1 VSQEDLFPVMEKY
14 NLKAKLFVCEAGLA
28 LFDESG
34 SPIASARFQDDMYSK
49 FNRLM
54 RGEKVQELSMILE
67 QAKGSQITE
76 LINPYREIDELLKES
91 GIRTIEAEEER
102 ERQQQEKEELMLRS
116 GLVFSRDEVLD
127 IIREFAMKRGEERI
141 REKSAKLDQQII
153 QSIAAVD
160 ELDRNVNI
168 MCARVREWFGLHF
181 PELDSLVEDPLSYCR
196 LVVELGSRS
205 NFTEDRLK
213 QITGLSSEKGSRI
226 AAAAERSRGGELA
239 EEDLEPL
246 KELAEGALALA
257 KLRDRI
263 MRHVEKNMKRVAP
276 NVTAIAGAA
285 IGARLIAR
293 AGGMERL
300 ARLPSSTI
308 QVLGAEKALFRAL
321 KSGGRPPKHGIIFQH
336 NLIHSAQPW
345 QRGKVARALA
355 SKIALAARVDFF
367 RGEIDEELAKQ
378 TQVKVEEIKKKYP
391 KPKES
396 KPKERRKRRR

>member
-1 VSQEDLFPVMEKY
+1 LR
-14 NLKAKLFVCEAGLA
+14 AKLFVCEAGLA

-34 SPIASARFQDDMYSK
+34 NPIASARFQDDMYSK
-49 FNRLM
+49 FTRLM
-54 RGEKVQELSMILE
+54 SGEKVQELSLILE
-67 QAKGSQITE
+67 QARGSQITE
-76 LINPYREIDELLKES
+76 LINPYREIDALLKEA
-91 GIRTIEAEEER
+91 GIRTVQAEEER

-127 IIREFAMKRGEERI
+127 IIREFAMRRGEERI
-141 REKSAKLDQQII
+141 REKSARLDQQVI

-196 LVVELGSRS
+196 LVVELGNRS

-213 QITGLSSEKGSRI
+213 HIMGLSSDKGSRI
-226 AAAAERSRGGELA
+226 AAAAERSRGGELS

-246 KELAEGALALA
+246 KELAEGALSFA

-263 MRHVEKNMKRVAP
+263 MRHVEKNMKRIAP

-391 KPKES
+391 KPRES
-396 KPKERRKRRR
+396 KPKERWKRRR

>member
-1 VSQEDLFPVMEKY
+1 LR
-14 NLKAKLFVCEAGLA
+14 AKLFVCEAGLA

-34 SPIASARFQDDMYSK
+34 NPIASARFQDDMYSK
-49 FNRLM
+49 FTRLM
-54 RGEKVQELSMILE
+54 SGEKVQELSLILE
-67 QAKGSQITE
+67 QARGSQITE
-76 LINPYREIDELLKES
+76 LINPYREIDALLKEA
-91 GIRTIEAEEER
+91 GIRTVQAEEER

-127 IIREFAMKRGEERI
+127 IIREFAMRRGEERI
-141 REKSAKLDQQII
+141 REKSARLDQQVI

-196 LVVELGSRS
+196 LVVELGNRS

-213 QITGLSSEKGSRI
+213 HIMGLSSDKGSRI
-226 AAAAERSRGGELA
+226 AAAAERSRGGELS

-246 KELAEGALALA
+246 KELAEGALSLA

-263 MRHVEKNMKRVAP
+263 MRHVEKNMKRIAP

-391 KPKES
+391 KPRES
-396 KPKERRKRRR
+396 KTQGKVEEAQIG

>member
-1 VSQEDLFPVMEKY
+1 MEKY
-14 NLKAKLFVCEAGLA
+14 NLRAKLFVCEAGLA

-34 SPIASARFQDDMYSK
+34 NPIASARFQDDIYSK
-49 FNRLM
+49 FTRLM
-54 RGEKVQELSMILE
+54 SGEKVQELSLILE
-67 QAKGSQITE
+67 QARGSQITE
-76 LINPYREIDELLKES
+76 LINPYREIDALLKEA
-91 GIRTIEAEEER
+91 GIRTVQAEEER

-127 IIREFAMKRGEERI
+127 IIREFAMRRGEERI
-141 REKSAKLDQQII
+141 REKSARLDQQVI

-196 LVVELGSRS
+196 LVVELGNRS

-213 QITGLSSEKGSRI
+213 HIMGLSSDKGSRI
-226 AAAAERSRGGELA
+226 AAAAERSRGGELS

-246 KELAEGALALA
+246 KELAEGALSLA

-263 MRHVEKNMKRVAP
+263 MRHVEKNMKRIAP

-391 KPKES
+391 KPRES
-396 KPKERRKRRR
+396 KPKERWKRRR

>member
-1 VSQEDLFPVMEKY
+1 MEKY
-14 NLKAKLFVCEAGLA
+14 NLRAKLFVCEAGLA

-34 SPIASARFQDDMYSK
+34 NPIASARFQDDIYSK
-49 FNRLM
+49 FTRLM
-54 RGEKVQELSMILE
+54 SGEKVQELSLILE
-67 QAKGSQITE
+67 QARGSQITE
-76 LINPYREIDELLKES
+76 LINPYREIDALLKEA
-91 GIRTIEAEEER
+91 GIRTVQAEEER

-127 IIREFAMKRGEERI
+127 IIREFAMRRGEERI
-141 REKSAKLDQQII
+141 REKSARLDQQVI

-196 LVVELGSRS
+196 LVVELGNRS

-213 QITGLSSEKGSRI
+213 HIMGLSSDKGSRI
-226 AAAAERSRGGELA
+226 AAAAERSRGGELS

-246 KELAEGALALA
+246 KELAEGALSLA

-263 MRHVEKNMKRVAP
+263 MRHVEKNMKRIAP

-391 KPKES
+391 KPRES
-396 KPKERRKRRR
+396 KPKERWKRRK

>member
-1 VSQEDLFPVMEKY
+1 
-14 NLKAKLFVCEAGLA
+14 LKAKLFVCEAGLA
-28 LFDESG
+28 LFDESDN
-34 SPIASARFQDDMYSK
+34 PIASARFQDDMYSK
-49 FNRLM
+49 YNRLM
-54 RGEKVQELSMILE
+54 KGEKVQEFSLIIE
-67 QAKGSQITE
+67 QAKGSGISE
-76 LINPYREIDELLKES
+76 LINPYKEVNALLKEE
-91 GIRTIEAEEER
+91 GMKAVEDEEER

-127 IIREFAMKRGEERI
+127 IIREFAMRRGEERI
-141 REKSAKLDQQII
+141 REKSAKLDQQVI

-181 PELDSLVEDPLSYCR
+181 PELDSLVEDPLAYCK
-196 LVVELGSRS
+196 LVMELGNRS

-213 QITGLSSEKGSRI
+213 EISGLSPDKGSRI
-226 AAAAERSRGGELA
+226 AEAAERSRGGELA
-239 EEDLEPL
+239 EDDFEPL
-246 KELAEGALALA
+246 KELAEGALILA

-263 MRHVEKNMKRVAP
+263 MRHVEKNMKRIAP
-276 NVTAIAGAA
+276 NVTSIAGAA

-336 NLIHSAQPW
+336 NLIHSSSPW

-367 RGEIDEELAKQ
+367 RGEIDEELARQ
-378 TQVKVEEIKKKYP
+378 TQIKIEEIKKKYP
-391 KPKES
+391 KPKET
-396 KPKERRKRRR
+396 KIKWRKRR

>member
-1 VSQEDLFPVMEKY
+1 MEKY
-14 NLKAKLFVCEAGLA
+14 NLRAKLFVCEAGLA

-34 SPIASARFQDDMYSK
+34 NPIASARFQDDMYSK
-49 FNRLM
+49 FTRLM
-54 RGEKVQELSMILE
+54 SGEKVQELSLILE
-67 QAKGSQITE
+67 QARGSQITE
-76 LINPYREIDELLKES
+76 LINPYREIDALLKEA
-91 GIRTIEAEEER
+91 GIRTVQAEEER

-127 IIREFAMKRGEERI
+127 IIREFAMRRGEERI
-141 REKSAKLDQQII
+141 REKSARLDQQVI

-196 LVVELGSRS
+196 LVVELGNRS

-213 QITGLSSEKGSRI
+213 HIMGLSSDKGSRI
-226 AAAAERSRGGELA
+226 AAAAERSRGGELS

-246 KELAEGALALA
+246 KELAEGALSLA

-263 MRHVEKNMKRVAP
+263 MRHVEKNMKRIAP

-391 KPKES
+391 KPRES
-396 KPKERRKRRR
+396 KPKERWKRRR

>member
-1 VSQEDLFPVMEKY
+1 LR
-14 NLKAKLFVCEAGLA
+14 AKLFVCEAGLA

-34 SPIASARFQDDMYSK
+34 NPIASARFQDDMYSK
-49 FNRLM
+49 FTRLM
-54 RGEKVQELSMILE
+54 SGEKVQELSLILE
-67 QAKGSQITE
+67 QARGSQITE
-76 LINPYREIDELLKES
+76 LINPYREIDALLKEA
-91 GIRTIEAEEER
+91 GIRTVQAEEER

-127 IIREFAMKRGEERI
+127 IIREFAMRRGEERI
-141 REKSAKLDQQII
+141 REKSARLDQQVI

-196 LVVELGSRS
+196 LVVELGNRS

-213 QITGLSSEKGSRI
+213 HIMGLSSDKGSRI
-226 AAAAERSRGGELA
+226 AAAAERSRGGELS

-246 KELAEGALALA
+246 KELAEGALSLA

-263 MRHVEKNMKRVAP
+263 MRHVEKNMKRIAP

-391 KPKES
+391 KPRES
-396 KPKERRKRRR
+396 KPRERWKRRR

>member
-1 VSQEDLFPVMEKY
+1 MRLCCKIIPCFGGLPPLFRALNNAFSAPSTCIVLDG
-14 NLKAKLFVCEAGLA
+14 NLASLSIPPALAISLAPIAAPAIAVTFGATLFIFFSTCLIILSLNLAKAKAPSANSFN
-28 LFDESG
+28 G
-34 SPIASARFQDDMYSK
+34 SRSSSASSPPLD
-49 FNRLM
+49 
-54 RGEKVQELSMILE
+54 LSAAAAILE
-67 QAKGSQITE
+67 PFS
-76 LINPYREIDELLKES
+76 DERPVICLSLS
-91 GIRTIEAEEER
+91 
-102 ERQQQEKEELMLRS
+102 S
-116 GLVFSRDEVLD
+116 V
-127 IIREFAMKRGEERI
+127 
-141 REKSAKLDQQII
+141 KL
-153 QSIAAVD
+153 
-160 ELDRNVNI
+160 
-168 MCARVREWFGLHF
+168 
-181 PELDSLVEDPLSYCR
+181 DPLSYCR
-196 LVVELGSRS
+196 LVVELGTRS

-213 QITGLSSEKGSRI
+213 QITCISFEKGSRI

>member
-1 VSQEDLFPVMEKY
+1 MEKY
-14 NLKAKLFVCEAGLA
+14 NLRAKLFVCEAGLA

-34 SPIASARFQDDMYSK
+34 NPIASARFQDDMYSK
-49 FNRLM
+49 FTRLM
-54 RGEKVQELSMILE
+54 SGEKVQELSLILE
-67 QAKGSQITE
+67 QARGSQITE
-76 LINPYREIDELLKES
+76 LINPYREIDALLKEA
-91 GIRTIEAEEER
+91 GIRTVQAEEER

-127 IIREFAMKRGEERI
+127 IIREFAMRRGEERI
-141 REKSAKLDQQII
+141 REKSARLDQQVI

-196 LVVELGSRS
+196 LVVELGKRS

-213 QITGLSSEKGSRI
+213 HIMGLSSDKGSRI
-226 AAAAERSRGGELA
+226 AAAAERSRGGELS

-246 KELAEGALALA
+246 KELAEGALSFA

-263 MRHVEKNMKRVAP
+263 MRHVEKNMKRIAP
-276 NVTAIAGAA
+276 NVTSIAGAA

-391 KPKES
+391 KPRES
-396 KPKERRKRRR
+396 KSRERWKRRR

>member
-1 VSQEDLFPVMEKY
+1 MEKY

>member
-1 VSQEDLFPVMEKY
+1 MSQEDLFPVMEKY

>member
-1 VSQEDLFPVMEKY
+1 MEKY
-14 NLKAKLFVCEAGLA
+14 NLRAKLFVCEAGLA

-34 SPIASARFQDDMYSK
+34 NPIASARFQDDIYSK
-49 FNRLM
+49 FTRLM
-54 RGEKVQELSMILE
+54 SGEKVQELSLILE
-67 QAKGSQITE
+67 QARGSQITE
-76 LINPYREIDELLKES
+76 LINPYREIDALLKEA
-91 GIRTIEAEEER
+91 GIRTVQAEEER

-127 IIREFAMKRGEERI
+127 IIREFAMRRGEERI
-141 REKSAKLDQQII
+141 REKSARLDQQVI

-196 LVVELGSRS
+196 LVVELGNRS

-213 QITGLSSEKGSRI
+213 HIMGLSSDKGSRI
-226 AAAAERSRGGELA
+226 AAAAERSRGGELS

-246 KELAEGALALA
+246 KELAEGALSLA

-263 MRHVEKNMKRVAP
+263 MRHVEKNMKRIAP

-391 KPKES
+391 KPRES
-396 KPKERRKRRR
+396 KPRERWKRRR

>member
-1 VSQEDLFPVMEKY
+1 MEKY
-14 NLKAKLFVCEAGLA
+14 NLRAKLFVCEAGLA

-34 SPIASARFQDDMYSK
+34 NPIASARFQDDIYSK
-49 FNRLM
+49 FTRLM
-54 RGEKVQELSMILE
+54 SGEKVQELSLILE
-67 QAKGSQITE
+67 QARGSQITE
-76 LINPYREIDELLKES
+76 LINPYREIDALLKEA
-91 GIRTIEAEEER
+91 GIRTVQAEEER

-127 IIREFAMKRGEERI
+127 IIREFAMRRGEERI
-141 REKSAKLDQQII
+141 REKSARLDQQVI

-196 LVVELGSRS
+196 LVVELGKRS

-213 QITGLSSEKGSRI
+213 HIMGLSSDKGSRI
-226 AAAAERSRGGELA
+226 AAAAERSRGGELS

-246 KELAEGALALA
+246 KELAEGALSLA

-263 MRHVEKNMKRVAP
+263 MRHVEKNMKRIAP

-391 KPKES
+391 KPRES
-396 KPKERRKRRR
+396 KPRERWKRRK

>member
-1 VSQEDLFPVMEKY
+1 MEKY
-14 NLKAKLFVCEAGLA
+14 NLRAKLFVCEAGLA

-34 SPIASARFQDDMYSK
+34 NPIASARFQDDIYSK

-54 RGEKVQELSMILE
+54 SGEKVQELSLILE
-67 QAKGSQITE
+67 QARGSQITE
-76 LINPYREIDELLKES
+76 LINPYREIDALLKEA
-91 GIRTIEAEEER
+91 GIRTVQAEEER

-127 IIREFAMKRGEERI
+127 IIREFAMRRGEERI
-141 REKSAKLDQQII
+141 REKSARLDQQVI

-196 LVVELGSRS
+196 LVVELGNRS

-213 QITGLSSEKGSRI
+213 HIMGLSSDKGSRI
-226 AAAAERSRGGELA
+226 AAAAERSRGGELS

-246 KELAEGALALA
+246 KELAEGALSLA

-263 MRHVEKNMKRVAP
+263 MRHVEKNMKRIAP

-391 KPKES
+391 KPRES
-396 KPKERRKRRR
+396 KPKERWKRRR